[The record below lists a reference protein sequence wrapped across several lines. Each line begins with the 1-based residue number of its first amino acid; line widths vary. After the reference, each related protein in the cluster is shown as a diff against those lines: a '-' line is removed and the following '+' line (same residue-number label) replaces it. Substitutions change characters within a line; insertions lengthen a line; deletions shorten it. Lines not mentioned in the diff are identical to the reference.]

1 MTDSLILMVF
11 LVAIIFLSGALLA
24 ATPWFMKKG
33 ECFAVTIPESA
44 QADERFLA
52 FRKRYA
58 AAVLAVTLIC
68 AVALG
73 VVSSVALGGIGAS
86 PAADVA
92 SANAIP
98 TATIVA
104 AATIPLIVSFALMLH
119 YRKKINSIKREEGWK
134 AERDEAVALV
144 GFEEAP
150 VVPSL
155 AWNVI
160 YVPIVLVTLAI
171 GLVFYPAAP
180 DLVPTHFDFA
190 GNVNQWTPKGPALI
204 AFPLLFEVFMAAC
217 FIISHWMTIRSK
229 KDIDPARP
237 AISAYAYGA
246 FARAECIVLL
256 VGGSM
261 LTAVLGI
268 VMVLMMTEVLSLFV
282 TMALIIVVTLA
293 FVGATIAISVVYGQS
308 GSRLVKRLDASGDI
322 IADNDE
328 HWKAGIF
335 YWNKDDASLILPKR
349 FGVGWTMNWARP
361 AAWLSVG
368 GFTLASIAFVA
379 ACIFLM

>member
-33 ECFAVTIPESA
+33 ECFAATIPESA

-58 AAVLAVTLIC
+58 AVVLAVTLIC

-73 VVSSVALGGIGAS
+73 AVSNVALGKMGSAPDSDSLSSILV
-86 PAADVA
+86 AA
-92 SANAIP
+92 
-98 TATIVA
+98 IVA
-104 AATIPLIVSFALMLH
+104 AATIPLIASFALMLH
-119 YRKKINSIKREEGWK
+119 YRKRVEAIKREEGWK
-134 AERDEAVALV
+134 AERDEAVALI

-150 VVPSL
+150 VPPSL
-155 AWNVI
+155 AWNVV
-160 YVPIVLVTLAI
+160 YVPIVLITLAI
-171 GLVFYPAAP
+171 GLALYPSTP

-217 FIISHWMTIRSK
+217 FIFSHWMAIRSK
-229 KDIDPARP
+229 KDVDPARP

-246 FARAECIVLL
+246 FARAECILLL
-256 VGGSM
+256 VGGSV

-268 VMVLMMTEVLSLFV
+268 VMILMMTEILSMLV
-282 TMALIIVVTLA
+282 TIALIIVATLIL
-293 FVGATIAISVVYGQS
+293 VGATIAISVVYGQS
-308 GSRLVKRLDASGDI
+308 GSRLVKRLEENGDI
-322 IADNDE
+322 ITDNDE
-328 HWKAGIF
+328 HWKAGVF

-361 AAWLSVG
+361 AAWLIVG

>member
-11 LVAIIFLSGALLA
+11 LIAIIFLSGTLLA
-24 ATPWFMKKG
+24 ATPWFMKKN

-44 QADERFLA
+44 QVDVRFLA

-58 AAVLAVTLIC
+58 TAVLAVTLIC

-73 VVSSVALGGIGAS
+73 VVSNVVLGKMS
-86 PAADVA
+86 SAADAA
-92 SANAIP
+92 SLNAILV
-98 TATIVA
+98 AAIVA
-104 AATIPLIVSFALMLH
+104 AATIPLTASFALMLH
-119 YRKKINSIKREEGWK
+119 YRKKVKAIKREEGWK
-134 AERDEAVALV
+134 AERDEAVALI

-150 VVPSL
+150 VPPSL
-155 AWNVI
+155 AWNVV
-160 YVPIVLVTLAI
+160 YVPIVLITLAL
-171 GLVFYPAAP
+171 GLALYPSTP
-180 DLVPTHFDFA
+180 DLVPTHIDFA

-204 AFPLLFEVFMAAC
+204 AFPLLVEVFMAAC
-217 FIISHWMTIRSK
+217 FIFSHWMTIRSK
-229 KDIDPARP
+229 KDVDPARP

-246 FARAECIVLL
+246 FARAECILLL
-256 VGGSM
+256 VSGSV

-268 VMVLMMTEVLSLFV
+268 VMILMMTEFLSMLV
-282 TMALIIVVTLA
+282 TMVLIIVATLVFVDAAIA
-293 FVGATIAISVVYGQS
+293 FSVVYGQS
-308 GSRLVKRLDASGDI
+308 GSRLVKRLEENGAI

-361 AAWLSVG
+361 ATWVIVG
-368 GFTLASIAFVA
+368 GITLASIAFVA
-379 ACIFLM
+379 VCIFLM

>member
-73 VVSSVALGGIGAS
+73 VVSNVVLGKMSSATDAAS
-86 PAADVA
+86 L
-92 SANAIP
+92 NAIL
-98 TATIVA
+98 AAAIVA
-104 AATIPLIVSFALMLH
+104 AATIPLIASFALMLH
-119 YRKKINSIKREEGWK
+119 YRKRVKAIKREEGWK
-134 AERDEAVALV
+134 AERDEAVALI

-150 VVPSL
+150 APPSL
-155 AWNVI
+155 AWNVV
-160 YVPIVLVTLAI
+160 YVPIVLITLAL
-171 GLVFYPAAP
+171 GLALYPSTP
-180 DLVPTHFDFA
+180 DLVPTHIDFA

-204 AFPLLFEVFMAAC
+204 AFPLLVEVFMAAC
-217 FIISHWMTIRSK
+217 FIFSHWMTIRSK
-229 KDIDPARP
+229 KDIDPVRP

-246 FARAECIVLL
+246 FARAECILLL
-256 VGGSM
+256 VSGSV

-268 VMVLMMTEVLSLFV
+268 VMILMMTETLSMLV
-282 TMALIIVVTLA
+282 TMVLIIVATLV
-293 FVGATIAISVVYGQS
+293 FVGATIAFSVVYGQS
-308 GSRLVKRLDASGDI
+308 GSRLVKRLEENGDI

-328 HWKAGIF
+328 RWKAGIF
-335 YWNKDDASLILPKR
+335 YWNKDDASLFLPKR

-361 AAWLSVG
+361 AAWLIVG

>member
-1 MTDSLILMVF
+1 MTDSLTLMVF
-11 LVAIIFLSGALLA
+11 LIAIVLLSGAILA
-24 ATPWFMKKG
+24 ATPWFMKKN

-44 QADERFLA
+44 QADVRFLA

-73 VVSSVALGGIGAS
+73 AVSNVALGKMG
-86 PAADVA
+86 
-92 SANAIP
+92 SAPDSDSLNAIL
-98 TATIVA
+98 AAAIVV
-104 AATIPLIVSFALMLH
+104 AATIPLVVSFALMLH
-119 YRKKINSIKREEGWK
+119 YRKRVEAIKREEGWK
-134 AERDEAVALV
+134 AERDEAVALI

-150 VVPSL
+150 VPPSL
-155 AWNVI
+155 AWNVV
-160 YVPIVLVTLAI
+160 YVPIVLITLAI
-171 GLVFYPAAP
+171 GLALYPSTP
-180 DLVPTHFDFA
+180 DLVPTHIDFA

-204 AFPLLFEVFMAAC
+204 AFPLLVEVFMAAC
-217 FIISHWMTIRSK
+217 FIFSHWMTIRSK
-229 KDIDPARP
+229 KDVDPARP

-246 FARAECIVLL
+246 FARAECILLL
-256 VGGSM
+256 VSGSV

-268 VMVLMMTEVLSLFV
+268 VMILMMTETLSMLV
-282 TMALIIVVTLA
+282 TMVLIIVATLV
-293 FVGATIAISVVYGQS
+293 FVGAMIAFSVVYGQS
-308 GSRLVKRLDASGDI
+308 GSRLVKRLEENGGI

-335 YWNKDDASLILPKR
+335 YWNKGDASLILPKR

-361 AAWLSVG
+361 AAWVIVG

-379 ACIFLM
+379 ACVFLM

>member
-1 MTDSLILMVF
+1 MTDSLILTVF
-11 LVAIIFLSGALLA
+11 LIAIVFLSGALLA

-44 QADERFLA
+44 QVDERFLA

-58 AAVLAVTLIC
+58 VAVLAVTLIC

-73 VVSSVALGGIGAS
+73 VVSNLALGKMSSATDAAS
-86 PAADVA
+86 L
-92 SANAIP
+92 NAIFA
-98 TATIVA
+98 ATIVA
-104 AATIPLIVSFALMLH
+104 AATIPLIASFVLMLH
-119 YRKKINSIKREEGWK
+119 YRKRVEAIKRGEGWK
-134 AERDEAVALV
+134 AERDEAVALI

-150 VVPSL
+150 VPPSL
-155 AWNVI
+155 AWNVV
-160 YVPIVLVTLAI
+160 YVPIVLITLAI
-171 GLVFYPAAP
+171 GLVLYSSAP

-217 FIISHWMTIRSK
+217 FIFSHWMTIRSK

-246 FARAECIVLL
+246 FARAECILLL
-256 VGGSM
+256 VGGSV

-268 VMVLMMTEVLSLFV
+268 VMILMMTDILSMLV
-282 TMALIIVVTLA
+282 TIALIIVVTVIFA
-293 FVGATIAISVVYGQS
+293 GATIAVSVVYGQS
-308 GSRLVKRLDASGDI
+308 GSRLVKRLEESGDI

-361 AAWLSVG
+361 AAWVIVG

-379 ACIFLM
+379 ACVLLM

>member
-73 VVSSVALGGIGAS
+73 VVSNVVLGKMSSVTDAAS
-86 PAADVA
+86 L
-92 SANAIP
+92 NAILV
-98 TATIVA
+98 AAIVA
-104 AATIPLIVSFALMLH
+104 TATIPLIASFALMLH
-119 YRKKINSIKREEGWK
+119 YRKKVKAIKREEGWK
-134 AERDEAVALV
+134 AERDEAVALI

-150 VVPSL
+150 APPSL
-155 AWNVI
+155 AWNVV
-160 YVPIVLVTLAI
+160 YVPIVLITLAL
-171 GLVFYPAAP
+171 GLALYPSTP
-180 DLVPTHFDFA
+180 DLVPTHIDFA

-204 AFPLLFEVFMAAC
+204 AFPLLVEVFMAAC
-217 FIISHWMTIRSK
+217 FIFSHWMTIRSK
-229 KDIDPARP
+229 KDVDPARP

-246 FARAECIVLL
+246 FARAECILLL
-256 VGGSM
+256 VSGSV

-268 VMVLMMTEVLSLFV
+268 VMILMMAETLSMLV
-282 TMALIIVVTLA
+282 TMVLIIVATLV
-293 FVGATIAISVVYGQS
+293 FVGAMIAFSVVYGQS
-308 GSRLVKRLDASGDI
+308 GSRLVKRLEENGGI

-361 AAWLSVG
+361 AAWLIVG

>member
-1 MTDSLILMVF
+1 MTDSLILIVF
-11 LVAIIFLSGALLA
+11 LVAIIFLSGAILA
-24 ATPWFMKKG
+24 ATPWFMKKN

-44 QADERFLA
+44 QADVRFLA

-73 VVSSVALGGIGAS
+73 VVSNVVLGKMS
-86 PAADVA
+86 SAADAA
-92 SANAIP
+92 SLNAILV
-98 TATIVA
+98 AAIVA
-104 AATIPLIVSFALMLH
+104 TATIPLIASFALMLH
-119 YRKKINSIKREEGWK
+119 YRKKVKAIKREEGWR
-134 AERDEAVALV
+134 AETDEAVALI

-150 VVPSL
+150 APPSL
-155 AWNVI
+155 AWNVV
-160 YVPIVLVTLAI
+160 YVPIVLITLAL
-171 GLVFYPAAP
+171 GLALYPSTP
-180 DLVPTHFDFA
+180 DLVPTHIDFA

-204 AFPLLFEVFMAAC
+204 AFPLLVEVFMAAC
-217 FIISHWMTIRSK
+217 FIFSHWMTIRSK

-246 FARAECIVLL
+246 FARAECILLL
-256 VGGSM
+256 VSGSV

-268 VMVLMMTEVLSLFV
+268 VMILMMTEFLSMLV
-282 TMALIIVVTLA
+282 TMVLIIVATLV
-293 FVGATIAISVVYGQS
+293 FVGATIAFSVVYGQS
-308 GSRLVKRLDASGDI
+308 GSRLVKRLEENGDI

-328 HWKAGIF
+328 RWKAGIF
-335 YWNKDDASLILPKR
+335 YWNKDDASLFLPKR

-361 AAWLSVG
+361 AAWVIVG
-368 GFTLASIAFVA
+368 GFTLVSIAFVA

>member
-1 MTDSLILMVF
+1 MTDSLILMAF
-11 LVAIIFLSGALLA
+11 LVAIVFLSGAILA
-24 ATPWFMKKG
+24 ATPWFMKKN

-73 VVSSVALGGIGAS
+73 AVSNVVLGKMSSATDAAS
-86 PAADVA
+86 L
-92 SANAIP
+92 NAIL
-98 TATIVA
+98 AAAIVA
-104 AATIPLIVSFALMLH
+104 AATIPLIASFALMLH
-119 YRKKINSIKREEGWK
+119 YRKRVKAIKREEGWK
-134 AERDEAVALV
+134 AERDEAVAFI

-150 VVPSL
+150 APPSL
-155 AWNVI
+155 AWNVV
-160 YVPIVLVTLAI
+160 YVPIVLITLAL
-171 GLVFYPAAP
+171 GLALYPSTP
-180 DLVPTHFDFA
+180 DLVPTHIDFA

-204 AFPLLFEVFMAAC
+204 AFPLLVEVFMAAC
-217 FIISHWMTIRSK
+217 FIFSHWMTIRSK
-229 KDIDPARP
+229 KDVDPARP

-246 FARAECIVLL
+246 FARAECILLL
-256 VGGSM
+256 VGGSV

-268 VMVLMMTEVLSLFV
+268 VMILMMTEFLSMLV
-282 TMALIIVVTLA
+282 TMVLIIVATLV
-293 FVGATIAISVVYGQS
+293 FVGATIAFSVVYGQS
-308 GSRLVKRLDASGDI
+308 GSRLVKRLEENGDI

-328 HWKAGIF
+328 RWKAGIF

-361 AAWLSVG
+361 AAWVIVG
-368 GFTLASIAFVA
+368 GITLASIAFAA
-379 ACIFLM
+379 ACVLLM

>member
-1 MTDSLILMVF
+1 MTDSLILMAF
-11 LVAIIFLSGALLA
+11 LIAIVFLSGALLA
-24 ATPWFMKKG
+24 ATPWFMKKN

-44 QADERFLA
+44 QADVRFLA

-58 AAVLAVTLIC
+58 VAVLAVTLIC

-73 VVSSVALGGIGAS
+73 AVSSVTLGKMG
-86 PAADVA
+86 
-92 SANAIP
+92 SAPDSDSLNAIL
-98 TATIVA
+98 AAAIVV
-104 AATIPLIVSFALMLH
+104 AATIPLVASFALMLH
-119 YRKKINSIKREEGWK
+119 YRKRVEAIKREEGWK
-134 AERDEAVALV
+134 AERDETVALI

-150 VVPSL
+150 VPPSL
-155 AWNVI
+155 AWNVV
-160 YVPIVLVTLAI
+160 YVPIVLITLAI
-171 GLVFYPAAP
+171 GLALYPSTP
-180 DLVPTHFDFA
+180 DLVPTNFDFA

-204 AFPLLFEVFMAAC
+204 AFPLLFEVFMAVC
-217 FIISHWMTIRSK
+217 FIFSHWMTIRSK

-246 FARAECIVLL
+246 FARAECILLL
-256 VGGSM
+256 VGGSV

-268 VMVLMMTEVLSLFV
+268 MMILMMSEILSMFV
-282 TMALIIVVTLA
+282 TVALIIVATLIL
-293 FVGATIAISVVYGQS
+293 VGATIAVSVVYGQS
-308 GSRLVKRLDASGDI
+308 GSRLVKRLEENGDM

-361 AAWLSVG
+361 AAWLIVG

>member
-1 MTDSLILMVF
+1 MTDSLTLMVF
-11 LVAIIFLSGALLA
+11 LIAIVLLSGAILA
-24 ATPWFMKKG
+24 ATPWFMKKN

-44 QADERFLA
+44 QADVRFLA

-73 VVSSVALGGIGAS
+73 VVSNVVLGKMSSETDAAS
-86 PAADVA
+86 L
-92 SANAIP
+92 NAILV
-98 TATIVA
+98 AAIVA
-104 AATIPLIVSFALMLH
+104 TATIPLIASFALMLH
-119 YRKKINSIKREEGWK
+119 YRKRVKAIKREEGWK
-134 AERDEAVALV
+134 AERDEAVALI

-150 VVPSL
+150 APPSL
-155 AWNVI
+155 AWNVV
-160 YVPIVLVTLAI
+160 YVPIVLITLAL
-171 GLVFYPAAP
+171 GLALYPSTP
-180 DLVPTHFDFA
+180 DLVPTHIDFA

-204 AFPLLFEVFMAAC
+204 AFPLLVEVFMAAC
-217 FIISHWMTIRSK
+217 FIFSHWMTIRSK
-229 KDIDPARP
+229 KDVDPARP

-246 FARAECIVLL
+246 FARAECILLL
-256 VGGSM
+256 VGGSV

-268 VMVLMMTEVLSLFV
+268 VMILMMTETLSMLV
-282 TMALIIVVTLA
+282 TMVLIIVATLV
-293 FVGATIAISVVYGQS
+293 FVGAMIAFSVVYGQS
-308 GSRLVKRLDASGDI
+308 GSRLVKRLEENGGI

-335 YWNKDDASLILPKR
+335 YWNKGDASLILPKR

-361 AAWLSVG
+361 AAWVIVG

-379 ACIFLM
+379 ACVFLM

>member
-1 MTDSLILMVF
+1 MTDSLTLMVF
-11 LVAIIFLSGALLA
+11 LIAIVLLSGAILA
-24 ATPWFMKKG
+24 ATPWFMKKN

-44 QADERFLA
+44 QADVRFLA

-73 VVSSVALGGIGAS
+73 AVSNVVLGKMSSATDAAS
-86 PAADVA
+86 L
-92 SANAIP
+92 NAIL
-98 TATIVA
+98 AAAIVA
-104 AATIPLIVSFALMLH
+104 AATIPLIASFALMLH
-119 YRKKINSIKREEGWK
+119 YRKKVKAIKREEGWK
-134 AERDEAVALV
+134 AERDEAVAFI

-150 VVPSL
+150 APPSL
-155 AWNVI
+155 AWNVV
-160 YVPIVLVTLAI
+160 YVPIVLITLAL
-171 GLVFYPAAP
+171 GLALYPSTP
-180 DLVPTHFDFA
+180 DLVPTHIDFA

-204 AFPLLFEVFMAAC
+204 AFPLLVEVFMAAC
-217 FIISHWMTIRSK
+217 FIFSHWMTIRSK
-229 KDIDPARP
+229 KDVDPARP

-246 FARAECIVLL
+246 FARAECILLL
-256 VGGSM
+256 VGGSV

-268 VMVLMMTEVLSLFV
+268 VMILMMTEFLSMLV
-282 TMALIIVVTLA
+282 TMVLIIVATLV
-293 FVGATIAISVVYGQS
+293 FVGATIAFSIVYGQS
-308 GSRLVKRLDASGDI
+308 GSRLVKRLEENGDI

-335 YWNKDDASLILPKR
+335 YWNKGDASLILPKR

-361 AAWLSVG
+361 AAWLIVG

>member
-1 MTDSLILMVF
+1 MTDSLILMAF
-11 LVAIIFLSGALLA
+11 LIAIVFLSGALLA

-44 QADERFLA
+44 QADVRFLA

-73 VVSSVALGGIGAS
+73 AVSNVALGKMDS
-86 PAADVA
+86 AADFD
-92 SANAIP
+92 SLNAILV
-98 TATIVA
+98 AAIVA
-104 AATIPLIVSFALMLH
+104 ATTIPLVASFALMLH
-119 YRKKINSIKREEGWK
+119 YRKRVEAIKREEGWK
-134 AERDEAVALV
+134 AERDEAVALI

-150 VVPSL
+150 VPPSL
-155 AWNVI
+155 AWNVV
-160 YVPIVLVTLAI
+160 YVPIVLITLAI
-171 GLVFYPAAP
+171 GLALYPSTP

-217 FIISHWMTIRSK
+217 FIFSHWMTIRSK

-237 AISAYAYGA
+237 AVSAYAYGA
-246 FARAECIVLL
+246 FARAECILLL
-256 VGGSM
+256 VGGSV

-268 VMVLMMTEVLSLFV
+268 VMILMMAEILSMFV
-282 TMALIIVVTLA
+282 TVALIIVATLIL
-293 FVGATIAISVVYGQS
+293 VGATIAVSVVYGQS
-308 GSRLVKRLDASGDI
+308 GSRLVKRLEENGDM

-361 AAWLSVG
+361 AAWLIVG

>member
-1 MTDSLILMVF
+1 MTDSLILMAF
-11 LVAIIFLSGALLA
+11 LVAIVFLSGALLA

-44 QADERFLA
+44 QTDERFLA

-73 VVSSVALGGIGAS
+73 AVSNVALGKMG
-86 PAADVA
+86 
-92 SANAIP
+92 SAPDSDSLNAIL
-98 TATIVA
+98 AAAIVV
-104 AATIPLIVSFALMLH
+104 AATIPLVVSFALMLH
-119 YRKKINSIKREEGWK
+119 YRKRVEAIKREEGWK
-134 AERDEAVALV
+134 AERDEAVALI

-150 VVPSL
+150 VPPSL
-155 AWNVI
+155 AWNVV
-160 YVPIVLVTLAI
+160 YVPIVLITLAI
-171 GLVFYPAAP
+171 GLALYPSAP

-217 FIISHWMTIRSK
+217 FIFSHWMTIRSK

-246 FARAECIVLL
+246 FARAECILLL
-256 VGGSM
+256 VGGSV

-268 VMVLMMTEVLSLFV
+268 VMILMMAEILSMLV
-282 TMALIIVVTLA
+282 TIALIIVATLIL
-293 FVGATIAISVVYGQS
+293 VGATIAIPIVYGQS
-308 GSRLVKRLDASGDI
+308 GSRLVKRLEENGDI

-361 AAWLSVG
+361 AAWLIVG
-368 GFTLASIAFVA
+368 GFTLVSIAFVA

>member
-1 MTDSLILMVF
+1 MTDSLILVAF

-44 QADERFLA
+44 QADVRFLA

-58 AAVLAVTLIC
+58 VAVLAVTLIC

-73 VVSSVALGGIGAS
+73 AVSNVALGKMGSAPDSDSLSSILV
-86 PAADVA
+86 AA
-92 SANAIP
+92 
-98 TATIVA
+98 IVA
-104 AATIPLIVSFALMLH
+104 AATIPLIASFELMLH
-119 YRKKINSIKREEGWK
+119 YRKRVEAIKREEGWK
-134 AERDEAVALV
+134 AERDEAVALI

-150 VVPSL
+150 VPPSL
-155 AWNVI
+155 AWNVV
-160 YVPIVLVTLAI
+160 YVPIVLITLAI
-171 GLVFYPAAP
+171 GLALYPSVP
-180 DLVPTHFDFA
+180 DMVPTHFDFA

-204 AFPLLFEVFMAAC
+204 ALPLLFEVFMAAC
-217 FIISHWMTIRSK
+217 FIFSHWMAIRSK
-229 KDIDPARP
+229 KDVDPARP

-246 FARAECIVLL
+246 FARAECILLL
-256 VGGSM
+256 VGGSV

-268 VMVLMMTEVLSLFV
+268 VMILMMAEILSMLV
-282 TMALIIVVTLA
+282 TIALIIVATLIL
-293 FVGATIAISVVYGQS
+293 VGATIAISVVYGQS
-308 GSRLVKRLDASGDI
+308 GSRLVKRLEENGDI
-322 IADNDE
+322 ITDNDE
-328 HWKAGIF
+328 HWKAGVF

-361 AAWLSVG
+361 AAWLIVG

>member
-1 MTDSLILMVF
+1 MTDSLTLMVF
-11 LVAIIFLSGALLA
+11 LIAIVFLSGAILT
-24 ATPWFMKKG
+24 ATPWFMKKN

-44 QADERFLA
+44 QADVRFLA

-73 VVSSVALGGIGAS
+73 VVSNVVLGKMSSETDAAS
-86 PAADVA
+86 L
-92 SANAIP
+92 NAILV
-98 TATIVA
+98 AAIVA
-104 AATIPLIVSFALMLH
+104 AATIPLVASFALMLH
-119 YRKKINSIKREEGWK
+119 YRKRVKAIKREEGWK
-134 AERDEAVALV
+134 AERDEAVALI

-150 VVPSL
+150 APPSL
-155 AWNVI
+155 AWNVV
-160 YVPIVLVTLAI
+160 YVPIVLITLAL
-171 GLVFYPAAP
+171 GLALYPSTP
-180 DLVPTHFDFA
+180 DLVPTHIDFA

-204 AFPLLFEVFMAAC
+204 AFPLLVEVFMAAC
-217 FIISHWMTIRSK
+217 FIFSHWMTIRSK
-229 KDIDPARP
+229 KDVDPARP

-246 FARAECIVLL
+246 FARAECILLL
-256 VGGSM
+256 VGGSV

-268 VMVLMMTEVLSLFV
+268 VMILMMTETLSMLV
-282 TMALIIVVTLA
+282 TMVLIIVATLV
-293 FVGATIAISVVYGQS
+293 FVGAMIAFSVVYGQS
-308 GSRLVKRLDASGDI
+308 GSRLVKRLEENGGI

-335 YWNKDDASLILPKR
+335 YWNKGDASLILPKR

-361 AAWLSVG
+361 AAWVIVG

-379 ACIFLM
+379 ACVFLM

>member
-73 VVSSVALGGIGAS
+73 AVSNVALGKMGSAPDSDSLSSILV
-86 PAADVA
+86 AA
-92 SANAIP
+92 
-98 TATIVA
+98 IVA
-104 AATIPLIVSFALMLH
+104 AATIPLIASFALMLH
-119 YRKKINSIKREEGWK
+119 YRKRVEAIKREEGWK
-134 AERDEAVALV
+134 AERDEAVALI

-150 VVPSL
+150 VPPSL
-155 AWNVI
+155 AWNVV
-160 YVPIVLVTLAI
+160 YVPIVLITLAI
-171 GLVFYPAAP
+171 GLALYPSAP
-180 DLVPTHFDFA
+180 DMVPTHFDFA

-217 FIISHWMTIRSK
+217 FIFSHWMTIRSK

-246 FARAECIVLL
+246 FARAECILLL
-256 VGGSM
+256 VGGSV
-261 LTAVLGI
+261 LTAVLGF
-268 VMVLMMTEVLSLFV
+268 VMVLMMAEILSMLV
-282 TMALIIVVTLA
+282 TIALIIVATSIL
-293 FVGATIAISVVYGQS
+293 VGATIAISIVYGQS
-308 GSRLVKRLDASGDI
+308 GSRLVKRLEENGDI

-328 HWKAGIF
+328 HWKAGVF

-361 AAWLSVG
+361 AAWLIVG
-368 GFTLASIAFVA
+368 GFTLASIVFVV
-379 ACIFLM
+379 ACLLLM

>member
-73 VVSSVALGGIGAS
+73 AVSNVVLGKMSSATDAAS
-86 PAADVA
+86 L
-92 SANAIP
+92 NAIL
-98 TATIVA
+98 AAAIVA
-104 AATIPLIVSFALMLH
+104 AATIPLIASFALMLH
-119 YRKKINSIKREEGWK
+119 YRKRVKAIKREEGWK
-134 AERDEAVALV
+134 AERDEAVAFI

-150 VVPSL
+150 APPSL
-155 AWNVI
+155 AWNVV
-160 YVPIVLVTLAI
+160 YVPIVLITLAL
-171 GLVFYPAAP
+171 GFALYPSTP
-180 DLVPTHFDFA
+180 DLVPTHIDFA

-204 AFPLLFEVFMAAC
+204 AFPLLVEVFMAAC
-217 FIISHWMTIRSK
+217 FIFSHWMTIRSK
-229 KDIDPARP
+229 KDVDPARP

-246 FARAECIVLL
+246 FARAECILLL
-256 VGGSM
+256 VGGSV

-268 VMVLMMTEVLSLFV
+268 VMILMMTEFLSMLV
-282 TMALIIVVTLA
+282 TMVLIIVATLV
-293 FVGATIAISVVYGQS
+293 FVGATIAFSVVYGQS
-308 GSRLVKRLDASGDI
+308 GSRLVKRLEENGDI

-328 HWKAGIF
+328 RWKAGIF

-361 AAWLSVG
+361 AAWVIVG
-368 GFTLASIAFVA
+368 GITLASIAFAA
-379 ACIFLM
+379 ACVLLM

>member
-11 LVAIIFLSGALLA
+11 LVAIVFLSGALLA

-73 VVSSVALGGIGAS
+73 AVSSVTLGKMGSAVDAAS
-86 PAADVA
+86 SDVILVAA
-92 SANAIP
+92 
-98 TATIVA
+98 IVV
-104 AATIPLIVSFALMLH
+104 AATIPLVASFALMLH
-119 YRKKINSIKREEGWK
+119 YRKRVEAVKMEEGWK
-134 AERDEAVALV
+134 AERDEAAALI

-150 VVPSL
+150 VPPSL
-155 AWNVI
+155 AWNVV
-160 YVPIVLVTLAI
+160 YVPIVLITLAI
-171 GLVFYPAAP
+171 GLALYPSTP

-217 FIISHWMTIRSK
+217 FIFSHWMTIRSK

-246 FARAECIVLL
+246 FARAECILL
-256 VGGSM
+256 LAGGSV

-268 VMVLMMTEVLSLFV
+268 VMILMMAEILSMLV
-282 TMALIIVVTLA
+282 TIALIIVATLIL
-293 FVGATIAISVVYGQS
+293 VGATIAIPIVYGQS
-308 GSRLVKRLDASGDI
+308 GSRLVKRLEENGDI

-335 YWNKDDASLILPKR
+335 YWNKDDASLFLPKR

-361 AAWLSVG
+361 AAWLIVG

>member
-11 LVAIIFLSGALLA
+11 LVAIVFLSGALLA

-73 VVSSVALGGIGAS
+73 AVSNVALGKMGSAPDSDSLNTIL
-86 PAADVA
+86 AA
-92 SANAIP
+92 AI
-98 TATIVA
+98 VV

-119 YRKKINSIKREEGWK
+119 YRKRVEAIKREEGWK
-134 AERDEAVALV
+134 AERDEAVALI

-150 VVPSL
+150 VPPSL
-155 AWNVI
+155 VWNVV
-160 YVPIVLVTLAI
+160 YVPIVLITLAI
-171 GLVFYPAAP
+171 GLALYPSTP

-217 FIISHWMTIRSK
+217 FIFSHWMTIRSK

-246 FARAECIVLL
+246 FARAECILLL
-256 VGGSM
+256 VGGSV

-268 VMVLMMTEVLSLFV
+268 VMILMMAEILSMLV
-282 TMALIIVVTLA
+282 TIALIIVATLI
-293 FVGATIAISVVYGQS
+293 FVGATIAVSVVYGQS
-308 GSRLVKRLDASGDI
+308 GSRLVKRLEESGDI

-361 AAWLSVG
+361 AAWLIVG

>member
-11 LVAIIFLSGALLA
+11 LVAIVFLSGALLA

-73 VVSSVALGGIGAS
+73 AVSNVALGKMGSAPDSDSLNTIL
-86 PAADVA
+86 AA
-92 SANAIP
+92 AI
-98 TATIVA
+98 VV

-119 YRKKINSIKREEGWK
+119 YRKRVEAIKREEGWK
-134 AERDEAVALV
+134 AERDEAVALI

-150 VVPSL
+150 VPPSL
-155 AWNVI
+155 VWNVV
-160 YVPIVLVTLAI
+160 YVPIVLITLAI
-171 GLVFYPAAP
+171 GLALYPSTP
-180 DLVPTHFDFA
+180 DLVPTNFDFA

-217 FIISHWMTIRSK
+217 FIFSHWMTIRSK

-246 FARAECIVLL
+246 FARAECILLL
-256 VGGSM
+256 VGGSV

-268 VMVLMMTEVLSLFV
+268 VMILMMAEILSMLV
-282 TMALIIVVTLA
+282 TIALIIVATLI
-293 FVGATIAISVVYGQS
+293 FVGATIAVSVVYGQS
-308 GSRLVKRLDASGDI
+308 GSRLVKRLEESGDI

-335 YWNKDDASLILPKR
+335 YFNKDDASLFLPKR

-361 AAWLSVG
+361 AAWLIVG

>member
-11 LVAIIFLSGALLA
+11 LVAIVFLSGALLA

-73 VVSSVALGGIGAS
+73 AVSSVTLGKMG
-86 PAADVA
+86 
-92 SANAIP
+92 SAPDSDSLNAIL
-98 TATIVA
+98 TAAIVV
-104 AATIPLIVSFALMLH
+104 AATIPLVASFALMLY
-119 YRKKINSIKREEGWK
+119 YRKRVEAIKREEGWK
-134 AERDEAVALV
+134 AERDEAVALI

-150 VVPSL
+150 VPPSL
-155 AWNVI
+155 AWNVV
-160 YVPIVLVTLAI
+160 YVPIVFITLAI
-171 GLVFYPAAP
+171 GLALYPSTP

-190 GNVNQWTPKGPALI
+190 GNVNQWTPKGPTLI

-217 FIISHWMTIRSK
+217 FIFSHWMTIRSK

-246 FARAECIVLL
+246 FARAECILLL
-256 VGGSM
+256 VGGSV

-268 VMVLMMTEVLSLFV
+268 VMILMMTEILSMPV
-282 TMALIIVVTLA
+282 TIALIIVTTLV
-293 FVGATIAISVVYGQS
+293 FVGATIAIPIVYGQS
-308 GSRLVKRLDASGDI
+308 GSRLVKRLEENGDI

-335 YWNKDDASLILPKR
+335 YWNKDDASLFLPKR

-361 AAWLSVG
+361 AAWLIVG

>member
-44 QADERFLA
+44 QADVRFLA

-73 VVSSVALGGIGAS
+73 VVSNVALGKMGSATDAAS
-86 PAADVA
+86 L
-92 SANAIP
+92 NAILV
-98 TATIVA
+98 AAIVA
-104 AATIPLIVSFALMLH
+104 TATIPLIASFALMLH
-119 YRKKINSIKREEGWK
+119 YRKRVKAIKREEGWK
-134 AERDEAVALV
+134 AERDEAVALI

-150 VVPSL
+150 APPSL
-155 AWNVI
+155 AWNVV
-160 YVPIVLVTLAI
+160 YVPIVLITLAL
-171 GLVFYPAAP
+171 GLALYPSTP
-180 DLVPTHFDFA
+180 DLVPTHIDFA

-204 AFPLLFEVFMAAC
+204 AFPLLVEVFMAAC
-217 FIISHWMTIRSK
+217 FIFSHWMTIRSK
-229 KDIDPARP
+229 KDVDPARP

-246 FARAECIVLL
+246 FARAECILLL
-256 VGGSM
+256 VGGSV

-268 VMVLMMTEVLSLFV
+268 VMILMMTEFLSMLV
-282 TMALIIVVTLA
+282 TMVLIIVATLV
-293 FVGATIAISVVYGQS
+293 FVGATIAFSVVYGQS
-308 GSRLVKRLDASGDI
+308 GSRLVKRLEENGDI

-328 HWKAGIF
+328 RWKAGIF

-361 AAWLSVG
+361 AAWVIVG
-368 GFTLASIAFVA
+368 GITLASIAFVA
-379 ACIFLM
+379 ACVLLM

>member
-73 VVSSVALGGIGAS
+73 VVSNVVLGKMSSATDAAS
-86 PAADVA
+86 L
-92 SANAIP
+92 NAILV
-98 TATIVA
+98 AAIVA
-104 AATIPLIVSFALMLH
+104 TATIPLIASFALMLH
-119 YRKKINSIKREEGWK
+119 YRKRVKAIKREEGWK
-134 AERDEAVALV
+134 AERDEAVALI

-150 VVPSL
+150 APPSL
-155 AWNVI
+155 AWNVV
-160 YVPIVLVTLAI
+160 YVPIVLITLAL
-171 GLVFYPAAP
+171 GLALYPSTP
-180 DLVPTHFDFA
+180 DLVPTHIDFA

-204 AFPLLFEVFMAAC
+204 AFPLLVEVFMAAC
-217 FIISHWMTIRSK
+217 FIFSHWMTIRSK
-229 KDIDPARP
+229 KDVDPARP

-246 FARAECIVLL
+246 FARAECILLL
-256 VGGSM
+256 VGGSV

-268 VMVLMMTEVLSLFV
+268 VMILMMTEFLSMLV
-282 TMALIIVVTLA
+282 TMVLIIVATLV
-293 FVGATIAISVVYGQS
+293 FVGATIAFSIVYGQS
-308 GSRLVKRLDASGDI
+308 GSRLVKRLEENGDI

-361 AAWLSVG
+361 AAWVIVG

-379 ACIFLM
+379 ACVFLM

>member
-1 MTDSLILMVF
+1 MTDSLILIAF
-11 LVAIIFLSGALLA
+11 LIAIVFLSGALLA

-44 QADERFLA
+44 QVDVRFLA

-73 VVSSVALGGIGAS
+73 VVSNVVLGKMS
-86 PAADVA
+86 SAADAASLNTILVA
-92 SANAIP
+92 A
-98 TATIVA
+98 IVA
-104 AATIPLIVSFALMLH
+104 AATIPLIASFALMLH
-119 YRKKINSIKREEGWK
+119 YRKKVKAIKREEGWK
-134 AERDEAVALV
+134 AERDEAVALI

-150 VVPSL
+150 APPSL
-155 AWNVI
+155 AWNVV
-160 YVPIVLVTLAI
+160 YVPIVLITLAL
-171 GLVFYPAAP
+171 GLALYPSTP
-180 DLVPTHFDFA
+180 DLVPTHIDFA

-204 AFPLLFEVFMAAC
+204 AFPLLVEVFMAAC
-217 FIISHWMTIRSK
+217 FIFSHWMTIRSK
-229 KDIDPARP
+229 KDVDPARP

-246 FARAECIVLL
+246 FARAECILLL
-256 VGGSM
+256 VSGSV

-268 VMVLMMTEVLSLFV
+268 VMILMMTETLSMLV
-282 TMALIIVVTLA
+282 TMVLIIVATLV
-293 FVGATIAISVVYGQS
+293 FVGAMIAFSVVYGQS
-308 GSRLVKRLDASGDI
+308 GSRLVKRLEENGGI

-361 AAWLSVG
+361 AAWVIVG
-368 GFTLASIAFVA
+368 GITLASIAFVA
-379 ACIFLM
+379 ACVLLM

>member
-1 MTDSLILMVF
+1 MTDSLILMAF
-11 LVAIIFLSGALLA
+11 LIAIVFLSGALLA

-73 VVSSVALGGIGAS
+73 AVSNVALGKMGS
-86 PAADVA
+86 AADFD
-92 SANAIP
+92 SLNAIL
-98 TATIVA
+98 VA
-104 AATIPLIVSFALMLH
+104 AIVVATTVPLVVSFALMLH
-119 YRKKINSIKREEGWK
+119 YRKRVEAIKREEGWK
-134 AERDEAVALV
+134 AERDEAVALI

-150 VVPSL
+150 VPPSL
-155 AWNVI
+155 AWNVM
-160 YVPIVLVTLAI
+160 YVPIVLITLAI
-171 GLVFYPAAP
+171 GLALYPSTP
-180 DLVPTHFDFA
+180 DLVPTNFDFA

-204 AFPLLFEVFMAAC
+204 AFPLLFEVFMAVC
-217 FIISHWMTIRSK
+217 FIFSHWMTIRSK

-246 FARAECIVLL
+246 FARAECILLL
-256 VGGSM
+256 VGGSV

-268 VMVLMMTEVLSLFV
+268 VMILMMTEILSMLV
-282 TMALIIVVTLA
+282 TIALIIVATLIL
-293 FVGATIAISVVYGQS
+293 VGATIAISVVYGQS
-308 GSRLVKRLDASGDI
+308 GSRLVKRLEENGDI

-335 YWNKDDASLILPKR
+335 YWNKDDASLFLPKR

-361 AAWLSVG
+361 AAWLIVG
-368 GFTLASIAFVA
+368 GFTLVSIAFVA